1 MNYLRIRLIL
11 SIYKNFYTVRQTSAH
26 TSHNRL
32 ILTHGRLIRR
42 VTNNL
47 IDLSPDLTNEQK
59 DAIEQDYTE
68 ILIAIYY
75 HFRRPYRCRLLYT

>member
-11 SIYKNFYTVRQTSAH
+11 SIYKNFRQTSIH
-26 TSHNRL
+26 TSYNRL

-47 IDLSPDLTNEQK
+47 IELSPDLTGEQK
-59 DAIEQDYTE
+59 ETIERDYTD

-75 HFRRPYRCRLLYT
+75 HFRRPYRCRLLFT